1 MPERPDLRAIARDIR
16 ESLADYDREAL
27 VEILTYVFKEYVVQG
42 APPVLLGRADTIED
56 LAGLS
61 FPELMRALQTRLEH
75 QELELFQVQDEVVL
89 VRAQGVLTPL
99 TADQLPQRGRPAPVA
114 AAPVADTGASTPRE
128 SAAEAMTRGRG
139 DLLGGAPGVVQ
150 APAPRPAPTAHRG
163 LAISGRPTGAA
174 ASAEPAPTRSTP
186 APAPAAPA
194 PAAPAQPAAVS
205 TAPPGS
211 KAEPDSKPAEG
222 DDPASIRFSLLELD

>member
-27 VEILTYVFKEYVVQG
+27 LEILTYVFKEYVVQG
-42 APPVLLGRADTIED
+42 TPPVLLGRADTIED

-75 QELELFQVQDEVVL
+75 PELELFQVQDDVVL

-99 TADQLPQRGRPAPVA
+99 TVDQLPQRSRPAPVA
-114 AAPVADTGASTPRE
+114 ATPAADAGASAVRD
-128 SAAEAMTRGRG
+128 SAAEAMARGRG
-139 DLLGGAPGVVQ
+139 DLLGGAPGVMQ
-150 APAPRPAPTAHRG
+150 PPPPRPAPTPHRG
-163 LAISGRPTGAA
+163 LSISGRPTGAA
-174 ASAEPAPTRSTP
+174 ASAEPVAPSR
-186 APAPAAPA
+186 PAAPA
-194 PAAPAQPAAVS
+194 SAPQASPAAPSPAAAS
-205 TAPPGS
+205 APTEP
-211 KAEPDSKPAEG
+211 KAEPDKKPAEG